1 MSNIIAFKVF
11 SCEDETIFYSGF
23 IVDDPLSEIIV
34 NGTYYFDSL
43 DERIPSGCYT
53 VFQISSSV
61 PVEPPNMVLIDTYTD
76 CLDCL
81 NNSSNYV
88 VVGICGSRDKFVLP
102 ISAFTGTVDIGQTY
116 YISFTI
122 KRGDL
127 TITSCFYIDSFLT
140 NYEDEIGEVISI
152 SPLIVDCNTC
162 FTGNS
167 FVYEVIDCLEGSS
180 KYIQLSGDYI
190 GHLITYYD
198 PLLFQQFCGVVEN
211 VSLGETPN
219 VTLVSDLGLFID
231 PIQCEECLGQVADKR
246 IITNC
251 INGTEQVVWAST
263 LSGSEDYSNLSYEL
277 GCYDIGDLTESGV
290 TISSFLNFDPQPSCT
305 DCIECTGIQYNY
317 STCSG
322 TGPIG
327 AFSYSNTTTSVL
339 TDGTYSVTGN
349 TDGSGQYALFQVI
362 VESNAISSIQL
373 SNLGILYD
381 VGNTITLLGSDFGG
395 ISPDD
400 DIIITVQ
407 DVVNEG
413 SIVSYQYVENPINTT
428 LYIPWLGDCVEITSY
443 SNPTGGP
450 PLIYSFNSLID
461 CETCNSSDNFVW
473 LGESCSTLQLAIIT
487 TTNGFILGD
496 IVKVNRGSSEF
507 DCYTLISEYDPSMGN
522 YETYNSLTNDTYQTC
537 DECTLNL
544 RINISIAE
552 CDGSNQQ
559 YVSIS
564 LVDYFMFNIFGY
576 NIFNINQYNKC
587 YTIINTCPIN
597 GNYPE
602 INIRSFYYNCDDC
615 VFDNTRQPKSS
626 GTEYEVCEI
635 CCDCGSTG
643 STINLIT
650 PPHPVYTDGYGT
662 PVTQLNMVVLG
673 GPNGLNN

>member
-1 MSNIIAFKVF
+1 MSNLIAFKVF
-11 SCEDETIFYSGF
+11 SCEDETIRLGF

-53 VFQISSSV
+53 VTQISTVV
-61 PVEPPNMVLIDTYTD
+61 PVEPPDMVLIDTYTD

-81 NNSSNYV
+81 TNSSNYV
-88 VVGICGSRDKFVLP
+88 VVVGCGSRDKFVLP
-102 ISAFTGTVDIGQTY
+102 ISAFTGTLEIGQTY

-162 FTGNS
+162 FSENS

-231 PIQCEECLGQVADKR
+231 PIQCEDCLGKVADKR

-507 DCYTLISEYDPSMGN
+507 DCYTLTRPYNASMGI
-522 YETYNSLTNDTYQTC
+522 YDTYNSLTNDTYQTC
-537 DECTLNL
+537 DECTLNS